1 MQGQG
6 GKLKLSQRDQ
16 LELLSQLTLEH
27 QNLKARVKKLEG
39 QFFRTRPEELEI
51 SELKKRKLLTK
62 DRIFV
67 LQQN

>member
-1 MQGQG
+1 MD
-6 GKLKLSQRDQ
+6 LVSRLM
-16 LELLSQLTLEH
+16 LEH
-27 QNLKARVKKLEG
+27 QSLKARVKKLEG

-51 SELKKRKLLTK
+51 AELKKRKLQTK